1 MTFIY
6 PVVVTKHDDGSYTGE
21 FPDLKMCYCRGGSLQ
36 DCLDDAQQAAYNW
49 IELELTEDDPQM
61 PHVTDIADLTLDKN
75 QEARNI
81 KVHFR
86 MMEGWDE

>member
-1 MTFIY
+1 M
-6 PVVVTKHDDGSYTGE
+6 VVTKQEDGTYAGE
-21 FPDLKMCYCRGGSLQ
+21 FPDLKMCCCKGDSLQ
-36 DCLDDAQQAAYNW
+36 DCLDEAQQAAYNW

-61 PHVTDIADLTLDKN
+61 PHVTDLDDLKLKEN